1 MRISVFTG
9 ILIFFFIISGC
20 RNKNSIP
27 KNVLRQEKMQAV
39 MWDMIRADQ
48 FLANF
53 VFSRDT
59 AYNKVAESYK
69 LYNEIFS
76 IHQVTEE
83 EFRRSYEYYSTRPQL
98 MKTLMD
104 SVVVIKPA
112 TPVITPSEPAEIQ
125 PKPDTVPIPPKPARL
140 DTIRKKKG
148 IRNLQINCVVYPY

>member
-1 MRISVFTG
+1 M
-9 ILIFFFIISGC
+9 
-20 RNKNSIP
+20 P

-48 FLANF
+48 FLASF

-59 AYNKVAESYK
+59 AVNKVAESHR
-69 LYNEIFS
+69 LYDTIFA
-76 IHQVTEE
+76 IHQVTKE

-104 SVVVIKPA
+104 SVALMQPAIPA
-112 TPVITPSEPAEIQ
+112 TASTDEPVIQ
-125 PKPDTVPIPPKPARL
+125 PKPDTTLVKPKPGRL

-148 IRNLQINCVVYPY
+148 IRNLQIN